1 MKNEILNIP
10 NESTLDTNFEELMEN
25 NIENNLDNNEIV
37 NENLSSNIVSDNLND
52 EEDKLNNDI
61 DTTTD
66 CLALTVRENYHVVV
80 VKNFFK
86 KSFRVSWKVAL
97 GMFTINFL
105 NMFL

>member
-10 NESTLDTNFEELMEN
+10 NGVTPDINFKEKIEDT
-25 NIENNLDNNEIV
+25 EIQ
-37 NENLSSNIVSDNLND
+37 NENPSLNMISEQLNND
-52 EEDKLNNDI
+52 ENDKLNNTL

-66 CLALTVRENYHVVV
+66 CLALTVRENYHIVV

-86 KSFRVSWKVAL
+86 KGFRVSWKVAL
-97 GMFTINFL
+97 SMLTINFL

>member
-10 NESTLDTNFEELMEN
+10 NESTLDTNFKEQ
-25 NIENNLDNNEIV
+25 IENTELQ
-37 NENLSSNIVSDNLND
+37 NENLSLNLVSDKLND
-52 EEDKLNNDI
+52 EENKLDNDI

-86 KSFRVSWKVAL
+86 KGFRVSWKVAL
-97 GMFTINFL
+97 SMFTINFL